1 MSKLEN
7 KILKATDKLLS
18 FGPPVEYWHNADLCN
33 EIEISINRI
42 RNFLST
48 LIQGENADS
57 LANLTG
63 VPLSLCQELLVAVE
77 TIGLDPK
84 TAQLSID
91 REIEGSSTSA
101 HTS

>member
-7 KILKATDKLLS
+7 KVLKATDKLLR
-18 FGPPVEYWHNADLCN
+18 FGPPDEYRHNADLCN

-48 LIQGENADS
+48 LIQGEGADS

-63 VPLSLCQELLVAVE
+63 ISLSLCKELLVAVE
-77 TIGLDPK
+77 AIGLDPK

-91 REIEGSSTSA
+91 R
-101 HTS
+101 